1 MEKTIK
7 IKESIEMTI
16 KHELNQQDAMIE
28 QIISQLD
35 LSGMT
40 QEKLFGQD
48 GIIKN
53 LTSRL
58 LNRILEAEMDVH
70 LGYKKHSNDGDNSGN
85 SRNGYSK
92 KKILTHDQ
100 HVELNVPRDRNSEF
114 EPEIVPKYAK
124 RLPLFNEQIISL
136 YSRGMTTRDIQAH
149 LNEIYGVD
157 VSPELISRVTDAV
170 HDDVRAWRTRPLE
183 RTYPIVYL
191 DALRVNSRQNGKNE
205 NKALY
210 LALGINMDGRKEAL
224 GFYLSETEG
233 AKFWMSVLTDLKNR
247 GVEDIFIA
255 CMDGLTG
262 FPDAVRAV
270 YPKTKVQLCIVHMVR
285 NSTKYVSY
293 KDLKEVCRDLKKIYS
308 AVNEDEALE
317 SLDDFG
323 KKWNDKYPM
332 IQRSWET
339 HWDDLSE
346 FFKYPEEI
354 RRVIYTTNA
363 IESLNASLRKV
374 TKNRAAFPD
383 DEAIIKIMYLAISKA
398 AKKWTMPIR
407 NWGQALNQFAILFGA
422 DRVFGI

>member
-1 MEKTIK
+1 
-7 IKESIEMTI
+7 MTI
-16 KHELNQQDAMIE
+16 KHELKQDAIIE

-48 GIIKN
+48 GIIRN

-100 HVELNVPRDRNSEF
+100 NVELNIPRDRNSEF

-210 LALGINMDGRKEAL
+210 LALGINMDGKKEVL
-224 GFYLSETEG
+224 GFYLNETEG

-247 GVEDIFIA
+247 GIEDIFIA

-293 KDLKEVCRDLKKIYS
+293 KDLKEVCRDLRSIYS
-308 AVNEDEALE
+308 AVNEEEALE
-317 SLDDFG
+317 ALDDFG
-323 KKWNDKYPM
+323 KKWNSKYPM
-332 IQRSWET
+332 IQRSWEA
-339 HWDDLSE
+339 HWNDLSE

-398 AKKWTMPIR
+398 AKKWTMPIK